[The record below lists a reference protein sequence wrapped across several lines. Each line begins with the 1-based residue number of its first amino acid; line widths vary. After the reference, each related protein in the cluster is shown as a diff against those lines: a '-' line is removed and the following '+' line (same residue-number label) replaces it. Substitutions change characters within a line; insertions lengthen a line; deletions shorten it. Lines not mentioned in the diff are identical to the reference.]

1 MGDVLHPQAGA
12 GDVALWPGELDEQ
25 LIAELLSDDSLLL
38 GALHQQQVLP
48 GGGDSSEHCTRD
60 KADAPA
66 PCDSGGGGGAAA
78 EQEEVL
84 PRPEAVS
91 RALSSVY
98 TGPTIRDIEK
108 ALSTSRP
115 YPSWSSRRYSPM
127 HLGRFGA
134 ASRAPESKYTT
145 KVRSCGGKTPSD
157 GYKWR
162 KYGQKSIKNNPHP
175 RSYYKCT
182 GSRCGAKKHVE
193 KSTDDPEMLIVT
205 YEGPHLHGPQPL
217 FPRRQWAFVDLSGA
231 GAAAAA
237 KTKQARTPS
246 PAASSAAARASDDGG
261 GGRPANDQEMAY
273 CDAEAAAVLPGNGRA
288 EDAVA
293 HRHLSLA
300 ATADSCDDGS
310 TASVPAPRAAT
321 VVLACDS
328 PPTTWSCPD
337 FPFAWSP
344 EALLLL

>member
-12 GDVALWPGELDEQ
+12 GDVAALWPGELDEQ
-25 LIAELLSDDSLLL
+25 LITELLSDDSLLL
-38 GALHQQQVLP
+38 LGAPQQQP
-48 GGGDSSEHCTRD
+48 AAGDSSEPCCSRD
-60 KADAPA
+60 DTGASPPAVPA
-66 PCDSGGGGGAAA
+66 PCNSGAG
-78 EQEEVL
+78 EQEAV
-84 PRPEAVS
+84 PQPEAVS
-91 RALSSVY
+91 RALCSVY

-115 YPSWSSRRYSPM
+115 YPWSTRRYSPM

-134 ASRAPESKYTT
+134 AIRAPESKYTT

-182 GSRCGAKKHVE
+182 SSRCGAKKHVE

-217 FPRRQWAFVDLSGA
+217 FPRRQWASVGLSGV
-231 GAAAAA
+231 AAV
-237 KTKQARTPS
+237 TKKPAETPS
-246 PAASSAAARASDDGG
+246 PTARASDDGG
-261 GGRPANDQEMAY
+261 GGSWSWPANDDHQLMT
-273 CDAEAAAVLPGNGRA
+273 CDDDEAARGGLDASVAAAAALPGNGQQ
-288 EDAVA
+288 
-293 HRHLSLA
+293 LA

-321 VVLACDS
+321 VMDYES

-337 FPFAWSP
+337 FAFAWSP
-344 EALLLL
+344 PEAALLL